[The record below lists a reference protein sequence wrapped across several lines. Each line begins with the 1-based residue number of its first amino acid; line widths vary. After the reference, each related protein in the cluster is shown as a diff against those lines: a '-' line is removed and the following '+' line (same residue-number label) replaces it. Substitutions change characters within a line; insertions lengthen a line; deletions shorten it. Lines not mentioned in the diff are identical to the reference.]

1 MPEHEARKTVDHQEI
16 RRWAEARGGR
26 PVTVRGKE
34 EESDDG
40 TGVLRI
46 GFNSGHALETLEWED
61 FFDKFE
67 DEDLAFLYQEKTRD
81 GKPSRFFKLVS
92 RE

>member
-1 MPEHEARKTVDHQEI
+1 MPEYEARKTIDHQEI
-16 RRWAEARGGR
+16 RRWAEARGGH
-26 PVTVRGKE
+26 PVTVRGT
-34 EESDDG
+34 EESG
-40 TGVLRI
+40 EGAGVLRI
-46 GFNSGHALETLEWED
+46 GFHRDFSLETLEWED
-61 FFDKFE
+61 FFDQFE

>member
-1 MPEHEARKTVDHQEI
+1 MPEYEARKTIDHDEI

-26 PVTVRGKE
+26 PVAVRGTEDPE
-34 EESDDG
+34 EASRM
-40 TGVLRI
+40 LRI
-46 GFNSGHALETLEWED
+46 GFNSDPSLETVDWED
-61 FFDKFE
+61 FFGTLE
-67 DEDLAFLYQEKTRD
+67 DEDLAFVYQEKTRD